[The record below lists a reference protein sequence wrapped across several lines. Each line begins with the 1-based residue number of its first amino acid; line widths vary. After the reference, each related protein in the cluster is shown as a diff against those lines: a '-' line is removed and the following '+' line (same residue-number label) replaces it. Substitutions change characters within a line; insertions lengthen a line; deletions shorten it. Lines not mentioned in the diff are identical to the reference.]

1 MSVEVR
7 ESAELLTS
15 VPITGRMKNEHPDA
29 ASIAAAH
36 RQQAAPKGGGCQGP
50 TGLRLECCDGG
61 IAMGSI
67 EVGRRGG
74 TEFSALLYAR
84 KPGSDHQLKNAL
96 QGYRYT
102 ETLLSCI
109 GSPHGPF
116 MFWLAFD
123 RLEKHPISQSQQS
136 LS

>member
-36 RQQAAPKGGGCQGP
+36 RQQTAPKGGGCQGP

-67 EVGRRGG
+67 EMGRRRS

-84 KPGSDHQLKNAL
+84 NLDLTISLKML
-96 QGYRYT
+96 SRGT
-102 ETLLSCI
+102 STLR
-109 GSPHGPF
+109 HY
-116 MFWLAFD
+116 
-123 RLEKHPISQSQQS
+123 
-136 LS
+136 